1 MAERLQ
7 KVLASAG
14 LGSRRACEELILDGR
29 VRVNGKRVVELPV
42 LIDPSADKVQVDGRR
57 IRTEPKVYYLLNKP
71 KGVLC
76 TQSDPD
82 GRRRAADLL
91 TGVRERVY
99 PVGRLDADSQGL
111 LLMTNDGELAAGLTH
126 PRYGVPKTYRARVRG
141 KVEADQLA
149 KLRRGIWLSEGKT
162 RSARVTVAYTS
173 RTHSILEITLRE
185 GRNRQVRRMLARMD
199 HAVRDL
205 TRIRMGRLSLYG
217 LGVGQYRPLKPS
229 EVTYLKGLVTR
240 SADGAPADAP
250 PSRKPKR
257 AVKRA
262 ARPKAATSG
271 RRAGPKAAQARERA
285 ARKTKSSRRTRR

>member
-7 KVLASAG
+7 KLLASAG
-14 LGSRRACEELILDGR
+14 LGSRRACEELILEGR

-42 LIDPSADKVQVDGRR
+42 LIDPATDKVEVDRR
-57 IRTEPKVYYLLNKP
+57 RVRIETKVYYLLNKP

-82 GRRRAADLL
+82 GRRCAIDLL
-91 TGVRERVY
+91 KGVRERVY

-111 LLMTNDGELAAGLTH
+111 LLMTNAGELAAGLTH

-141 KVEADQLA
+141 KVEPEQLA

-162 RSARVTVAYTS
+162 RSARMAVVYSS
-173 RTHSILEITLRE
+173 RTHSILEVTLRE

-205 TRIRMGRLSLYG
+205 TRIRIGRLSLYR
-217 LGVGQYRPLKPS
+217 LGVGQFRPLKPS
-229 EVTYLKGLVTR
+229 EVTYL
-240 SADGAPADAP
+240 
-250 PSRKPKR
+250 
-257 AVKRA
+257 
-262 ARPKAATSG
+262 
-271 RRAGPKAAQARERA
+271 REQ
-285 ARKTKSSRRTRR
+285 